1 MVTFV
6 DEGRDSDW
14 KVVLGGLLGVSDVL
28 FLDMGSAN
36 AAFFAVHII

>member
-28 FLDMGSAN
+28 FLDAGNGYMG
-36 AAFFAVHII
+36 ILTLE